1 LKRAEKGFYAMG
13 VDAQQGKEE
22 LARQAENLEEFGRFI
37 VTYIAA
43 RVLDDEALL
52 DNAAFVE
59 SLDPRTQAFDP
70 EAFARL
76 ADGVRHEKRIYPWTF
91 DPHRTEAIAPR
102 RRMELAAR
110 AG

>member
-1 LKRAEKGFYAMG
+1 MG
-13 VDAQQGKEE
+13 VDAQEGKEE
-22 LARQAENLEEFGRFI
+22 LARQLANLEEFGRFI

-43 RVLDDEALL
+43 RVLDEESLL

-59 SLDPRTQAFDP
+59 ALDPRTHAFDP
-70 EAFARL
+70 AEFARL
-76 ADGVRHEKRIYPWTF
+76 ADGWRHETRIYPWTF

-102 RRMELAAR
+102 RRPEMAAK